1 MAACIVNADHC
12 QIELYNDHVGR
23 LCVGHSRAEKR
34 GAAKI
39 LIKRL
44 TPLYLLIDFP

>member
-23 LCVGHSRAEKR
+23 LYVGHSGAEKEKQGKFQLR
-34 GAAKI
+34 G
-39 LIKRL
+39 
-44 TPLYLLIDFP
+44 